1 MSRSGLLTATL
12 FGALVFRA
20 AAQQTPAPGAT
31 HVGVFDGEDS
41 PAPASET
48 QRSGTLVKA
57 RSEQEV
63 YRLGPQDR
71 VSIRALNMDE
81 LGTAPYP
88 IDLRGD
94 ITLPMIGSVHAAGLT
109 ADELQHKLTEKLHQY
124 LQDPVVVVSV
134 AEFHSQP
141 VSVLGAVQSPGVHQ
155 IEGNKTL
162 FEVISEA
169 GGLRQDA
176 GNTIKI
182 TRRLENGVL
191 PLPGA
196 TIDGSGHFSI
206 ADIAIRSVMEAKD
219 PSENIPVKP
228 HDVITVPKADLI
240 YVIGSVKRPG
250 GFPLEERGNLS
261 VLEALSLA
269 EGLDRAASASRAKI
283 LRENASGTSRV
294 EIPVNVKQ
302 IMSGKSNDVT
312 LLANDILF
320 IPSSA
325 EKAATARAL
334 EALIQTGTGVL
345 IYAHPF

>member
-1 MSRSGLLTATL
+1 MRRSFSSLVLLVI
-12 FGALVFRA
+12 LVLGMQ
-20 AAQQTPAPGAT
+20 AQNT
-31 HVGVFDGEDS
+31 HVGVFDGDNPATTEDTS
-41 PAPASET
+41 TPRT
-48 QRSGTLVKA
+48 GTLVVKPHA
-57 RSEQEV
+57 GAEP
-63 YRLGPQDR
+63 YRLGPQDTVAIR
-71 VSIRALNMDE
+71 VLDMEE
-81 LGTAPYP
+81 LGQAPYP
-88 IDLRGD
+88 IDLRGYL
-94 ITLPMIGSVHAAGLT
+94 TLPMVGAVHAAGLT
-109 ADELQHKLTEKLHQY
+109 VDELQQELTVKFRQF
-124 LQDPVVVVSV
+124 LQSPVVVVSV

-141 VSVLGAVQSPGVHQ
+141 VSVLGAVEKPGVHQ

-182 TRRLENGVL
+182 TRRIDSGTL
-191 PLPGA
+191 PIPEAA
-196 TIDGSGHFSI
+196 TDATGQFSI
-206 ADIAIRSVMEAKD
+206 GEVSIRSVMEAKD
-219 PSENIPVKP
+219 PSENIPIKP
-228 HDVITVPKADLI
+228 HDVITVPKADLV

-269 EGLDRAASASRAKI
+269 EGLDHEAAASKAKI
-283 LRENASGTSRV
+283 LREDSSGSARF

-302 IMSGKSNDVT
+302 IMSGKESDKP

-320 IPSSA
+320 IPNSA
-325 EKAATARAL
+325 QKAAAARAL